1 METNL
6 LRVTLLTSVAPAT
19 WGSTYLVTE
28 QFLPP
33 DRPLFAAVV
42 RALPAGLA
50 LLALRRRLPTGI
62 WWWRALV
69 LGVCNI
75 ALFFP
80 LIFLA
85 AYHLPGGLAATVQAA
100 APFAVMGLAWPMI
113 GERPALRR
121 IFAAAV
127 GIVGV
132 ALLVLRSPGSLDAL
146 GLFAAFGSVAVFA
159 FGTVLIKRWPAP
171 VDLLTL
177 VSWQLVVGGLV
188 LVPVALLVEGAPPPI
203 DLPGAGGFLWLA
215 AMGSGVG
222 YYCWFRGLAR
232 LPAGA
237 VALVGLVNPVV
248 GTALGV
254 AFAGELFGRPQAT
267 GMLLVLGGV
276 VAGQSGFRPGGGRPD
291 STRGHTDPAGS
302 ADADA
307 HDVRAEAAV
316 GVDDPEPV
324 DPGLAGL
331 HVGAERLVA
340 DRHRDREVPP
350 GAVGEPL
357 NLEHGALAARI
368 DPGQVDLLHRG
379 DGGLAR

>member
-6 LRVTLLTSVAPAT
+6 VRVALLTSVAPAV

-42 RALPAGLA
+42 RALPAGLV

-62 WWWRALV
+62 WWWRALA

-75 ALFFP
+75 GLFFP

-100 APFAVMGLAWPMI
+100 SPLAVMALAWPII
-113 GERPALRR
+113 GERPGVRR
-121 IFAAAV
+121 VLAGTV

-132 ALLVLRSPGSLDAL
+132 ALLVLRSPGELDTV
-146 GLFAAFGSVAVFA
+146 GLAAAIGSVAVSALGF
-159 FGTVLIKRWPAP
+159 VMIKRWPAP

-203 DLPGAGGFLWLA
+203 DLPAAGGFLWLA
-215 AMGSGVG
+215 VMGSGVA
-222 YYCWFRGLAR
+222 YYCWFQGLAR
-232 LPAGA
+232 MPAGA

-254 AFAGELFGRPQAT
+254 AFAGELFGWPQAT

-276 VAGQSGFRPGGGRPD
+276 VAGQPGFRLRRTTTTTPTTP
-291 STRGHTDPAGS
+291 
-302 ADADA
+302 
-307 HDVRAEAAV
+307 
-316 GVDDPEPV
+316 
-324 DPGLAGL
+324 
-331 HVGAERLVA
+331 
-340 DRHRDREVPP
+340 
-350 GAVGEPL
+350 
-357 NLEHGALAARI
+357 AAR
-368 DPGQVDLLHRG
+368 PSPATPVAAPTALRVG
-379 DGGLAR
+379 